1 MKIAIGS
8 DHAGFELK
16 EYLKKLLA
24 DKGYEL
30 DDLGAE
36 TYNSQDDYPEYGRKV
51 AEAVAAAEPLIRG
64 TVENIGS
71 AGVPNALTGPIA
83 RGDVATVTGHLRALD
98 TVDKKTRDVYRAL
111 GVYTVDVARRKG
123 RLKARQ
129 ARELMRI
136 LQPARG

>member
-1 MKIAIGS
+1 MVAVAPENRALYHAALCVMSNYLVALADLGIGLLA
-8 DHAGFELK
+8 HAGM
-16 EYLKKLLA
+16 
-24 DKGYEL
+24 D
-30 DDLGAE
+30 
-36 TYNSQDDYPEYGRKV
+36 R
-51 AEAVAAAEPLIRG
+51 AEAVAAVEPLIRG

-71 AGVPNALTGPIA
+71 VGVPNALTGPIA